1 MVIPCYNSR
10 QFVGD
15 AVGSAFRQWAR
26 VRELLTKPTPVRLAE
41 DTVVIWEPSTVSHAE
56 VVPGFA
62 RYVLDLGY
70 TASILVDPRHIE
82 AGLFSR
88 FADER
93 LLFNTHSSRR
103 EIRRALEAG
112 LASGARAILATSSR
126 NVSQEGTDYQAVR
139 AAFRHGEKVLLVDH
153 DFREPMEQGFHEE
166 DTISLGRIACGD
178 HTTRIVNPHYFGEVA
193 VTGKNAGR
201 TRFLVVGGTTG
212 DRKDMAALWAAMLRL
227 ERQRSDNFEVRFVG
241 RSAPDDI
248 PSSLGHR
255 VVICGALPFD
265 ELYREME
272 NADFLLPLLNPA
284 QQALRRYMTTG
295 SSGIV
300 QLCYGFRKPCV
311 IDEAFGRHYFLTEE
325 SSVFHQGSDEL
336 AAGMQ
341 LAISMSAAAYQAMQS
356 HLEAVVA
363 GVRQTSLRN
372 LGELIS
378 RAPAR

>member
-1 MVIPCYNSR
+1 MVSGMWPKLVHR
-10 QFVGD
+10 VVARG
-15 AVGSAFRQWAR
+15 QWARER

-62 RYVLDLGY
+62 RHVLDLGY
-70 TASILVDPRHIE
+70 TVSILVDPRHIE

-93 LLFNTHSSRR
+93 LLFNTHCSRR

-112 LASGARAILATSSR
+112 LARDARAILVTSSR
-126 NVSQEGTDYQAVR
+126 NVSQKGTDYQNVLAV
-139 AAFRHGEKVLLVDH
+139 FRHGEKVLLVDH
-153 DFREPMEQGFHEE
+153 DFQAPMEQGFHDE

-193 VTGKNAGR
+193 VTGKNATK

-227 ERQRSDNFEVRFVG
+227 RGQGSRNYEVRFVG

-248 PSSLGHR
+248 PSSLAQR
-255 VVICGALPFD
+255 VVLRGALPFD
-265 ELYREME
+265 ELYREIE

-284 QQALRRYMTTG
+284 QEAHRRYMTTG

-325 SSVFHQGSDEL
+325 SSVFHRGSEAL

-341 LAISMSAAAYQAMQS
+341 QAMSMNADAYRAMQS
-356 HLEAVVA
+356 HLESVVS
-363 GVRQTSLRN
+363 GVREVSLRN

-378 RAPAR
+378 RAPVR